1 MFELVFSVFLGLLLR
16 TNKFLSWEELMIVK
30 FTLFHLLFKHI
41 LFILKIGIQPKVKEF
56 EGRQSHNPFAEPIYS
71 QVFFCSI

>member
-1 MFELVFSVFLGLLLR
+1 
-16 TNKFLSWEELMIVK
+16 MIVK
-30 FTLFHLLFKHI
+30 FTLFHLLFKRI
-41 LFILKIGIQPKVKEF
+41 LFILRIDIQPKGKEF